1 MDKTNLILD
10 LVKEGK
16 ITNEQA
22 KVLLEKE
29 KEYVYYPI
37 SYPQVYP
44 WYPYYQPTIT
54 YSSGTFNSSSPNTL
68 TCSCSN

>member
-1 MDKTNLILD
+1 MGIVFEDMSRKYNKMDKTNLILD

-29 KEYVYYPI
+29 KEYVYYPT
-37 SYPQVYP
+37 SYPYVYP
-44 WYPYYQPTIT
+44 YQWYSLQPTVT
-54 YSSGTFNSSSPNTL
+54 YSN
-68 TCSCSN
+68 

>member
-22 KVLLEKE
+22 KVLLETE
-29 KEYVYYPI
+29 KEYVYYPT
-37 SYPQVYP
+37 YPRTY
-44 WYPYYQPTIT
+44 YPYPSWPYNPIT
-54 YSSGTFNSSSPNTL
+54 FCGTSGNAVNTL
-68 TCSCSN
+68 TVNSSN